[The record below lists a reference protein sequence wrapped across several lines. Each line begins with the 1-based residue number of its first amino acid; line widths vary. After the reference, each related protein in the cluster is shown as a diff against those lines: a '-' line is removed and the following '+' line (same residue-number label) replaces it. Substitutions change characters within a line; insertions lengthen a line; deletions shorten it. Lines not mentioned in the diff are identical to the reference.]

1 MRKSFHRIWQNAVAE
16 WADAVRSRRALV
28 LLLLYLASAVCCMY
42 GTISIL
48 GRMENELAQVLQ
60 LPESE
65 KTGVVSATLWKSKP
79 FRRMVRAGTQNDL
92 VFHDIAGRHPA
103 ELVYAWFAFFFAPL
117 LVVLVAGNRVAD
129 DFRSGAVRYAITRCT
144 RAEWSLGKY
153 FGQATMIAFA
163 LSVSAL
169 GAWIVA
175 VFRLSGV
182 GAGELLPSMFGWGVR
197 AWIYSLAWLGVALG
211 LSHVCRSGSRATS
224 LGILAVALLTAYPV
238 LLEKAVGWTG
248 LPWLENFD
256 LFAPASAKDYLWRR
270 GFAPL
275 AAALFHLGT
284 LGLAYLALGYAV
296 FRRRD
301 A

>member
-1 MRKSFHRIWQNAVAE
+1 MKAIYRIWQNAVAE
-16 WADAVRSRRALV
+16 WTGAVRSRRALV

-42 GTISIL
+42 GTISVL

-65 KTGVVSATLWKSKP
+65 QTGVVSAALWKSKP
-79 FRRMVRAGTQNDL
+79 FQRMVRAGVQNDL
-92 VFHDIAGRHPA
+92 VYNDIAGRHPA
-103 ELVYAWFAFFFAPL
+103 ELVYAWFAFFCAPL

-129 DFRSGAVRYAITRCT
+129 DLRSGAVRYSITRCT

-163 LSVSAL
+163 LAVSAL

-175 VFRLSGV
+175 VCRLSGV
-182 GAGELLPSMFGWGVR
+182 GAAELLPSMFGWGQR
-197 AWIYSLAWLGVALG
+197 AWVYSLAWLGVALG

-224 LGILAVALLTAYPV
+224 LGIFAVALLAALPV
-238 LLEKAVGWTG
+238 LLQKSVGWTG
-248 LPWLENFD
+248 CAWLENFE
-256 LFAPASAKDYLWRR
+256 LLAPASAKDYLWRR
-270 GFAPL
+270 GAGPL
-275 AAALFHLGT
+275 GAALFHLGA
-284 LGLAYLALGYAV
+284 LGFAYLALGYAV

>member
-1 MRKSFHRIWQNAVAE
+1 MKTLARIWQNAVAE
-16 WADAVRSRRALV
+16 WTGAIRSRRALV

-42 GTISIL
+42 GTISVL
-48 GRMENELAQVLQ
+48 GRMESELAQVLQ

-65 KTGVVSATLWKSKP
+65 KTGIVSATLWKSKP

-92 VFHDIAGRHPA
+92 VFHDISGRHPA
-103 ELVYAWFAFFFAPL
+103 ELVYAWFAFFCAPL

-129 DFRSGAVRYAITRCT
+129 DIRSGAVRYSVVRCT
-144 RAEWSLGKY
+144 RAEWTLGKY
-153 FGQATMIAFA
+153 LGQATMIALA
-163 LSVSAL
+163 VSAL
-169 GAWIVA
+169 GAWVVA
-175 VFRLSGV
+175 AFRLSGV
-182 GAGELLPSMFGWGVR
+182 GAGELLPSMFGWGLR
-197 AWIYSLAWLGVALG
+197 AWVYSLAWLGVALG

-238 LLEKAVGWTG
+238 LLQKAVGWTG
-248 LPWLENFD
+248 LEWLENFD
-256 LFAPASAKDYLWRR
+256 VFAPASAKDYLWRR

-275 AAALFHLGT
+275 AAALFQLGA
-284 LGLAYLALGYAV
+284 LGFAYLALGYAV